1 MATKFE
7 NRTTTAHVIVI
18 DFDNLANIR
27 EEMVEIPY
35 TRTEATAR
43 KEVAKV
49 LDIEVNRVN
58 VKDLVQKE
66 WKALAPVSASVL
78 INLSA
83 HYGIETFEQAKELC
97 FDSDTVVPYE
107 SYVYYGTVFGYGFDK
122 DENGL
127 CNALAKRFEVE
138 DITKRSKNDA
148 RAFLT
153 DAAKDDF
160 SSVFAVDYK
169 QRRDVKRYAVIDAVT
184 YQDARHDAAQ
194 GF

>member
-7 NRTTTAHVIVI
+7 NRTTTAHVVVI

-49 LDIEVNRVN
+49 LDVEINRVN
-58 VKDLVQKE
+58 VKELIQKE

-78 INLSA
+78 VNLSA
-83 HYGIETFEQAKELC
+83 HYALDTFEDAKELC
-97 FDSDTVVPYE
+97 TESDTVVPYE
-107 SYVYYGTVFGYGFDK
+107 AYEYYGTIFGYGFDK
-122 DENGL
+122 DEYGL
-127 CNALAKRFEVE
+127 CEAIAKRVIIE

-148 RAFLT
+148 RAFLM
-153 DAAKDDF
+153 DCAKEQF

-169 QRRDVKRYAVIDAVT
+169 QRRDVKRYAVIDAET
-184 YQDARHDAAQ
+184 YQTARHDAAQ

>member
-1 MATKFE
+1 MTKFE
-7 NRTTTAHVIVI
+7 NRTTTAHVVIV
-18 DFDNLANIR
+18 DFENLTNTR
-27 EEMVEIPY
+27 EEVVEIPY

-43 KEVAKV
+43 KEAAKILGV
-49 LDIEVNRVN
+49 EINRVN
-58 VKDLVQKE
+58 VKELIQKE
-66 WKALAPVSASVL
+66 WKALAPVAASVL
-78 INLSA
+78 VNISA
-83 HYGIETFEQAKELC
+83 HHGIETFEQAKELA
-97 FDSDTVVPYE
+97 FESDTVVPYE
-107 SYVYYGTVFGYGFDK
+107 SYIYYGTVFGYGFEK

-153 DAAKDDF
+153 DYAKDAF

-169 QRRDVKRYAVIDAVT
+169 QRRDVKRYAVVDAVE
-184 YQDARHDAAQ
+184 YQNARHDAAQ

>member
-1 MATKFE
+1 MTKCK
-7 NRTTTAHVIVI
+7 NRTTTASVVVI

-43 KEVAKV
+43 KEAAKILNV
-49 LDIEVNRVN
+49 EVNRVN
-58 VKDLVQKE
+58 VKELIQKE
-66 WKALAPVSASVL
+66 WKNLAPVATSVL
-78 INLSA
+78 VNLTSE
-83 HYGIETFEQAKELC
+83 YGFESFELAKDCAEANE
-97 FDSDTVVPYE
+97 TVVPYE
-107 SYVYYGTVFGYGFDK
+107 SYVYYGTVFGYGFEK

-127 CNALAKRFEVE
+127 ANALAMRFEVE

-153 DAAKDDF
+153 DYAKTYF
-160 SSVFAVDYK
+160 SNVFAVDYK
-169 QRRDVKRYAVIDAVT
+169 QRRDVKRYAVIDTET
-184 YQDARHDAAQ
+184 YQTARRDAAQ

>member
-1 MATKFE
+1 MTKYE
-7 NRTTTAHVIVI
+7 NRTTTAHVVVI

-49 LDIEVNRVN
+49 LDVEINRVN
-58 VKDLVQKE
+58 VKELIQKE

-78 INLSA
+78 VNISA

-97 FDSDTVVPYE
+97 TDSDTVVPYE
-107 SYVYYGTVFGYGFDK
+107 AYIYYGTVFGYGFDK

-127 CNALAKRFEVE
+127 ANALAMRFEVE

-153 DAAKDDF
+153 DYAKDYF
-160 SSVFAVDYK
+160 SSVFTVDYK
-169 QRRDVKRYAVIDAVT
+169 QRRDVKRYAVIDAET
-184 YQDARHDAAQ
+184 YQTARRDAAQ